1 MPFTFQNWSGS
12 ESAALI
18 KVAENASVIVQ
29 GFSEYS
35 IRFCSFLHV
44 CYELK
49 RETFIVRLN
58 RSD

>member
-1 MPFTFQNWSGS
+1 MPFTFQNWSDG

-35 IRFCSFLHV
+35 IRFCSFLHMCV
-44 CYELK
+44 MNSKE
-49 RETFIVRLN
+49 RLL
-58 RSD
+58 